1 MEIVFGV
8 LEICVNYPPVKG
20 GGLVTGP
27 VALDRTFEV
36 LLRFLPIFFSESWLS
51 LHRGV
56 IDCTP

>member
-8 LEICVNYPPVKG
+8 LEICVNYPPAKG

-36 LLRFLPIFFSESWLS
+36 LLRFYQFSFQKVGC
-51 LHRGV
+51 RYIAG
-56 IDCTP
+56 